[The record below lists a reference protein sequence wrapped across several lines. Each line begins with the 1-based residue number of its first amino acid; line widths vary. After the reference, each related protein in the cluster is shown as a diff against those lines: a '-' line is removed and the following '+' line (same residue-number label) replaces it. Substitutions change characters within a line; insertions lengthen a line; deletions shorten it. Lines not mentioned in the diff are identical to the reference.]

1 MAALVGGT
9 AVKCMTR
16 DLKEA
21 GLNPT
26 GCSALQ
32 YVMCTGATLP
42 VLIFRTVGRL
52 IVMIG
57 TKLALH

>member
-1 MAALVGGT
+1 MAVFVGGT

-16 DLKEA
+16 DLEEV

-26 GCSALQ
+26 GCSALL
-32 YVMCTGATLP
+32 YVMCTGATLL

>member
-1 MAALVGGT
+1 MAAFVGGT

-26 GCSALQ
+26 GCSAHQ
-32 YVMCTGATLP
+32 YVMCPSRCSNITGTDIP
-42 VLIFRTVGRL
+42 YSWMTD
-52 IVMIG
+52 
-57 TKLALH
+57 